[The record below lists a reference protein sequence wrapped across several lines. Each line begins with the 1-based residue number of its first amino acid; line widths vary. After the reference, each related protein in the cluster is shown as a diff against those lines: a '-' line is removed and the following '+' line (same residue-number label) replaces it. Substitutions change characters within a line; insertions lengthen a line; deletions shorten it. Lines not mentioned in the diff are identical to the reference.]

1 MKIDYSTANS
11 YVQKISFIVGEE
23 KLERFNDVMAEAF
36 VFGPI
41 GLSIAQHS
49 VVRAVGMFLYRDP
62 ESSNQI
68 YQLMIGED
76 K

>member
-41 GLSIAQHS
+41 GLSIA
-49 VVRAVGMFLYRDP
+49 
-62 ESSNQI
+62 
-68 YQLMIGED
+68 
-76 K
+76 